1 MHSKPSRIAAAA
13 ILALGCAMPAAS
25 RAVAIDRGA
34 SPPAD
39 AVAIPK
45 GSREK
50 AVKELPHI
58 IDRVMRRSRVPGMA
72 GAVVLDARTVFA
84 RGYGTSAA
92 APPVSWAALPVLPL
106 PAHPNSR
113 PAPG

>member
-39 AVAIPK
+39 AVAIPN

-50 AVKELPHI
+50 AVTELPHI
-58 IDRVMRRSRVPGMA
+58 IDRVMRRSPVPGLA
-72 GAVVLDARTVFA
+72 VAVVIDGRTAFA
-84 RGYGTSAA
+84 QGDGQRGAGRHGGGGRA
-92 APPVSWAALPVLPL
+92 
-106 PAHPNSR
+106 
-113 PAPG
+113 GE

>member
-1 MHSKPSRIAAAA
+1 MRISDWSSDVCSSDLPSRIAAAA

-58 IDRVMRRSRVPGMA
+58 IDRVMRRSHVPGMA
-72 GAVVLDARTVFA
+72 DRKSVVE
-84 RGYGTSAA
+84 GKS
-92 APPVSWAALPVLPL
+92 VSVRVELGGCR
-106 PAHPNSR
+106 NIKKKKTQTDR
-113 PAPG
+113 

>member
-1 MHSKPSRIAAAA
+1 MSYSASPIKQSSEVIMHSKPSRIAAAA
-13 ILALGCAMPAAS
+13 ILALACAMPAAS

-58 IDRVMRRSRVPGMA
+58 IDRRSEEHTSELQSLMRNSY
-72 GAVVLDARTVFA
+72 AVFCLTKKKQ
-84 RGYGTSAA
+84 T
-92 APPVSWAALPVLPL
+92 
-106 PAHPNSR
+106 
-113 PAPG
+113 